1 MVTSSSSHLA
11 VRALV
16 STVPP
21 PPPRIVP
28 PTERISLHRSHHLS
42 FLFFRS
48 VVSLEAAL
56 HYLFIIQ
63 VLIRMM
69 TCSARRLSWSRSSLS
84 IHYSSSDSHDGPVQL
99 VEFLEAAL
107 HLLFL
112 ADDTLGTRGNIL
124 CRRYRVI
131 SSRCHHHRHPRFI
144 ISSRY
149 HHHGPAA
156 PATIA

>member
-1 MVTSSSSHLA
+1 MMVTSSSSHLA

-69 TCSARRLSWSRSSLS
+69 DLFSSSSFLKPLFISSFSPTIPWAHVVIYCAGVTELSHHDVITIVIHDSSSHHDIITMVLPHLPRSLS
-84 IHYSSSDSHDGPVQL
+84 GADLFDGLRPL
-99 VEFLEAAL
+99 IE
-107 HLLFL
+107 
-112 ADDTLGTRGNIL
+112 
-124 CRRYRVI
+124 CR
-131 SSRCHHHRHPRFI
+131 
-144 ISSRY
+144 
-149 HHHGPAA
+149 
-156 PATIA
+156 